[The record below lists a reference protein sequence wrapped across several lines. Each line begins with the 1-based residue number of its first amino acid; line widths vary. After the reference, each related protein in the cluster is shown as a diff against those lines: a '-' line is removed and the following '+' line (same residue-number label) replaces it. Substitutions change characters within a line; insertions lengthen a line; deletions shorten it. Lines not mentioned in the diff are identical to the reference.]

1 VRGELAPRGAGVGGL
16 GGDSGE
22 CPTKREDK
30 CRASLFSLCS
40 TAWAAGV
47 LYVFVPGVCL
57 AAYSSH
63 KRSPLVARSRTSGI
77 IQENHT
83 LYDAFFRSGT
93 KIQRICRQG

>member
-47 LYVFVPGVCL
+47 LYVFVTGVCL

-63 KRSPLVARSRTSGI
+63 KRSPLVARSRTALTTTPPPPIESWRLK
-77 IQENHT
+77 HS
-83 LYDAFFRSGT
+83 LT
-93 KIQRICRQG
+93 KDQIVIA